1 MSIISEARELRAQF
15 VKLREMATDEM
26 SLQVPNLYPTWR
38 AEAEYA
44 VGDRVLYNDVL
55 YKVLQVHTSQVDW
68 TPDVATS
75 LFAKVLIPDENIIP
89 EWEQPDSTNPY
100 MIGDKVMY
108 DGKTWVSIVDN
119 NVWAPDAYGW
129 TEVVMK

>member
-55 YKVLQVHTSQVDW
+55 YKVLQEHTSQVDW

-100 MIGDKVMY
+100 MSGDKVSY
-108 DGKTWVSIVDN
+108 NGKIWTSIVDN
-119 NVWAPDAYGW
+119 NVWQPSVYGW
-129 TEVVMK
+129 EEAIE

>member
-26 SLQVPNLYPTWR
+26 SLQVPNLYPIWM
-38 AEAEYA
+38 AEVEYA
-44 VGDRVLYNDVL
+44 LNDRVLYNDVL
-55 YKVLQVHTSQVDW
+55 YKVITAHTSQTDW
-68 TPDVATS
+68 TPDVSHS

-89 EWEQPDSTNPY
+89 EWEQPESTNPY

-108 DGKTWVSIVDN
+108 DGKVWVSTVDN
-119 NVWAPDAYGW
+119 NVWAPGAYGW
-129 TEVVMK
+129 EVTE

>member
-15 VKLREMATDEM
+15 IKLREMATDEM

-38 AEAEYA
+38 AKVEYA
-44 VGDRVLYNDVL
+44 LNDRVLYSDVL
-55 YKVLQVHTSQVDW
+55 YKVITAHTSQTDW
-68 TPDVATS
+68 TPDVSPS

-100 MIGDKVMY
+100 MVGDKVTHN
-108 DGKTWVSIVDN
+108 GKTWVSTVDN
-119 NVWAPDAYGW
+119 NVWEPSVYGW
-129 TEVVMK
+129 DEV